1 MTESSLKK
9 MPLGSSGRISRCLA
23 PLRED
28 VYRLLEMGLCEGAY
42 FTVLQSS
49 AVLQAIELSLP
60 GSRLCIAEDLANQ
73 FLAVASKGIKA
84 KIHEPND
91 IIIG

>member
-9 MPLGSSGRISRCLA
+9 MPLGASGRISRCLA

-49 AVLQAIELSLP
+49 NTLGALELSLP
-60 GSRLCIAEDLANQ
+60 GSRLCIGDDLANQ
-73 FLAVASKGIKA
+73 FLAVAFKPKKS
-84 KIHEPND
+84 
-91 IIIG
+91 